1 MKKYLLYTLSC
12 LTLSASAQDYRDYL
26 GAGHSKGITV
36 TSSSQQT
43 KTDWRESAD
52 AINTINGNGLDG
64 KLLETSRFLAQA
76 TFGTDLE
83 YIKTVSEIS
92 FEDWIDRQFDIESQP
107 LQQLTQNIFEQARQ
121 IHVSNGGNAE
131 DFDNLN
137 WQYFMYAWWQ
147 SNINNEDLL
156 RQRIALALSEILV
169 ISRESNLGG
178 YGIGLADYYDVLK
191 DNAFG
196 NFRTLL
202 KDITVHPM
210 MGVYLS
216 HYNNPRSVPDRNIHP
231 DENFA
236 REIMQLFTIGL
247 YELNQDG
254 TYVVDGQGD
263 RIPTYD
269 NDDIKEFAKIFTGLG
284 PAGIEDQF
292 PDRTLRFGM
301 GHYFARKDMPMIMY
315 DDWHEPG
322 SKQLLNGYTIPGGQ
336 SGMQDIDATIDHLFN
351 HQNTA
356 PFISKRLIQQL
367 IKSNPSP
374 AYVSRVS
381 SAFNNTKGVR
391 GDMRAVIK
399 AIFLDEEARS
409 CSWIETPNSGK
420 LIEPM
425 MRYFNV
431 VRQIDLDNNDGR
443 YWNNGYDFFRNTGQA
458 PLSAPSVFN
467 FFLPE
472 YVPSSEFA
480 DANLVAPEFQ
490 IHNSATSIN
499 YLNQVDAWTNVRW
512 YEVLRTWGLE
522 LDGTPLDFEALK
534 YYARDGEVL
543 VNQLDKLFTR
553 GQLSDDTKK
562 IIVDAVEGITRG
574 WGNDVT
580 QTDLRVKMALY
591 LLMIS
596 PDYVIL
602 K

>member
-1 MKKYLLYTLSC
+1 MRNRLLLISYFIITCAYT
-12 LTLSASAQDYRDYL
+12 QNYRDYL
-26 GAGHSKGITV
+26 GAGHSEGISV
-36 TSSSQQT
+36 TSSSHQT
-43 KTDWRESAD
+43 KDGWRESAEG
-52 AINTINGNGLDG
+52 INTINGNGLDG
-64 KLLETSRFLAQA
+64 RLLETSRFLAQA
-76 TFGTDLE
+76 TFGTDLN
-83 YIKTVSEIS
+83 YIKRVSQIP
-92 FEDWIDRQFDIESQP
+92 FEDWIDEQYNIDSPP
-107 LQQLTQNIFEQARQ
+107 LTSLTQNIFDEAKG
-121 IHVSNGGNAE
+121 IFIANGGNPD
-131 DFDNLN
+131 DFDNFN

-156 RQRIALALSEILV
+156 RQRVALALSQILV
-169 ISRESNLGG
+169 ISRDSNLAG
-178 YGIGLADYYDVLK
+178 YGMGLSSYYDVLK

-196 NFRTLL
+196 NFRNLL
-202 KDITVHPM
+202 KDITLHPM

-216 HYNNPRSVPDRNIHP
+216 HYNNPKSIPENNIHP

-254 TYVVDGQGD
+254 TYVLDGLGD

-284 PAGIEDQF
+284 PAALE
-292 PDRTLRFGM
+292 PEHSDRTLRFGI
-301 GHYFARKDMPMIMY
+301 GYYVIRKDIPMIMY
-315 DDWHEPG
+315 DDWHEAG
-322 SKQLLNGYTIPGGQ
+322 SKQLLNGYTVPADQ
-336 SGMQDIDATIDHLFN
+336 SGMQDIDSAIDHLFN
-351 HQNTA
+351 HPNTA

-367 IKSNPSP
+367 VKSNPSP
-374 AYVSRVS
+374 AYVSRICGV
-381 SAFNNTKGVR
+381 FNNTKGVR
-391 GDMRAVIK
+391 GDMKAVIK
-399 AIFLDEEARS
+399 AILLDDEARS
-409 CSWIETPNSGK
+409 CSWIENPTSGK

-431 VRQIDLDNNDGR
+431 VRQVDLDNSDGR
-443 YWNNGYDFFRNTGQA
+443 YWNNGQHFYRDTGQA

-472 YVPSSEFA
+472 YVPNSEFA
-480 DANLVAPEFQ
+480 TSNLVAPEFQ

-534 YYARDGEVL
+534 YYARDSEVL

-553 GQLSDDTKK
+553 GQLSDETKE
-562 IIVDAVEGITRG
+562 IIVSAIEPILNG
-574 WGNDVT
+574 WGDVT
-580 QTDLRVKMALY
+580 YTDLRVEMALY
-591 LLMIS
+591 LIMIS